1 MATDQYE
8 ILILGSGAGGKLLAW
23 DMGAAGHRTAVVE
36 RRWIGGSCPNINCMP
51 SKNEIWSAK
60 VADLVHRAAD
70 FGMVTGP
77 TKIDMRRVRQR
88 KRDMVAAEVA
98 AHLERYEASGTDLIM
113 GTGRFTAPKT
123 LEVRLN
129 DGGTRVLAGDRVFL
143 NLGTRATMPP
153 IPGLTDS
160 RPLTNIELLEL
171 DYAPEHLVVLGGGYV
186 GLEFAQAYRRFGSR
200 VTVIAQA
207 SRLVERE
214 DPDVAGEVQRM
225 LGADGIDV
233 VIGAEVRGVE
243 GRSGEQV
250 RLRVRTPAGE
260 RTIEASD
267 LLVATGRTPNTADI
281 GLDVAGVELDARG
294 YVKVNDRLE
303 TTAGGV
309 WAIGECAGSPQFTH
323 ASVDDYRI
331 IRSNLAGGNRSTR
344 DRLVPFCLF
353 TDPPLARVGMT
364 EAEARQRG
372 VAVRVATLP
381 ISTVLRA
388 HTTGETTG
396 LMKVLVEEAGDRI
409 LGFTMLGADAGEVVA
424 AVQTAMLGGL
434 PYTLLRDAIIA
445 HPTMAEGLGVLFEGV
460 PAAPQ

>member
-1 MATDQYE
+1 
-8 ILILGSGAGGKLLAW
+8 
-23 DMGAAGHRTAVVE
+23 
-36 RRWIGGSCPNINCMP
+36 
-51 SKNEIWSAK
+51 
-60 VADLVHRAAD
+60 
-70 FGMVTGP
+70 
-77 TKIDMRRVRQR
+77 
-88 KRDMVAAEVA
+88 
-98 AHLERYEASGTDLIM
+98 
-113 GTGRFTAPKT
+113 
-123 LEVRLN
+123 
-129 DGGTRVLAGDRVFL
+129 
-143 NLGTRATMPP
+143 
-153 IPGLTDS
+153 
-160 RPLTNIELLEL
+160 
-171 DYAPEHLVVLGGGYV
+171 
-186 GLEFAQAYRRFGSR
+186 
-200 VTVIAQA
+200 
-207 SRLVERE
+207 
-214 DPDVAGEVQRM
+214 
-225 LGADGIDV
+225 
-233 VIGAEVRGVE
+233 
-243 GRSGEQV
+243 
-250 RLRVRTPAGE
+250 
-260 RTIEASD
+260 
-267 LLVATGRTPNTADI
+267 
-281 GLDVAGVELDARG
+281 LDARG

-388 HTTGETTG
+388 HTTGEMTG